1 MNKEY
6 KLNFLFWTLSKFG
19 GTKIMFEVANYLANY
34 YKINIFGVHGNSEW
48 FTLNKKVKIF
58 KMKKT
63 SYLKAINVLFPQFK
77 RIYNK
82 EIDWLEFE
90 RIISKITNSK
100 FLYEKVK
107 KRIEK
112 FDDGFWITGFYQ
124 AAYTLSLSSKP
135 FLFYVLDFPESV
147 KELCN
152 LHLSTC
158 YNIFLKTLNLENVIY
173 VALSKYVAEIIRK
186 YNKNEE
192 VKIIYPAVDH
202 KIFKPVKMKMFE
214 EVKELK
220 IMLLTYW
227 QKWKQTDFGIKILN
241 QLNKKI
247 KIFGILAGSLRGFR
261 KIKNKIQ
268 FNYVYYP
275 EPSDKL
281 LAKLYSSA
289 DFFLFPS
296 KCESFGLP
304 ILEAMAC
311 KTIPIHTSKG
321 APLEFT
327 KDGVNSFIMLEN
339 NPKNI
344 AEKILKL
351 KQYDLE
357 NIRKNAFK
365 TSKKFNWEKTGK
377 KIKKLIKG
385 VK

>member
-1 MNKEY
+1 
-6 KLNFLFWTLSKFG
+6 
-19 GTKIMFEVANYLANY
+19 VNYLAKSN
-34 YKINIFGVHGNSEW
+34 YKIKIFGVHGNPEW
-48 FTLNKKVKIF
+48 FNLNKKVKVF
-58 KMKKT
+58 EMEKA
-63 SYLKAINVLFPQFK
+63 SYLKTLNLLFPLFK
-77 RIYNK
+77 RMYNK

-90 RIISKITNSK
+90 RIVGKITNSK

-112 FDDGFWITGFYQ
+112 FDGGFWITGFYQ
-124 AAYTLSLSSKP
+124 AAYTLSLLRKP

-152 LHLSTC
+152 LHLQTC
-158 YNIFLKTLNLENVIY
+158 YSIFLKTLSLKNVIY
-173 VALSKYVAEIIRK
+173 VALSKYVAEFIKK
-186 YNKNEE
+186 YNKDVE
-192 VKIIYPAVDH
+192 VKAVYPAVDH

-220 IMLLTYW
+220 IMLLTNW
-227 QKWKQTDFGIKILN
+227 RRWKRTDFGIKILN
-241 QLNKKI
+241 EVNKKI
-247 KIFGILAGSLRGFR
+247 KIFGILTGSLRGFR
-261 KIKNKIQ
+261 KIKNKIK
-268 FNYVYYP
+268 FKYVYYP
-275 EPSDKL
+275 NPSDKL

-311 KTIPIHTSKG
+311 KTIPIHTTKG

-344 AEKILKL
+344 AEKIVRL

-357 NIRKNAFK
+357 SIRKNAFK

-377 KIKKLIKG
+377 EIKKIVKGIK
-385 VK
+385 